1 MTFKLTH
8 DDDLEEKEWVLKWN
22 MAILSIEGN
31 ESSIWNWKEKSSL
44 MERLTLLDYDKSK
57 VRMFQLHKNGT
68 ILLENAEHLGVKDTG
83 ILGIKGSSS
92 KAVKIC
98 KMLLKRAMYSEV
110 TNDKSC
116 SKSCL
121 KNYEALKKQY
131 DDLLVKLDDTG
142 FKASTYKRGLSI
154 LEGQILKYK
163 ESEVLF
169 SKEIALLKRSVGH
182 KEYQM
187 GLLRTELEKVKE
199 EKEGFEFKI
208 AKFDKSAKDLEQLLA
223 SQITDKSK
231 KGFGYNVVP
240 SPHPLIL
247 NRPTPLDLS
256 YSGLEEFKEPE
267 VNEYGPR
274 NSSLKPTIGC
284 DKESKNSKEN
294 TDDSLEQHQKT
305 DTETSSVKSPLKVDK
320 DWKEKFFC
328 PANQVREEEP
338 KKARENNDAPIIE
351 DWVSDDED
359 DVEPIPKV
367 EKKTVI
373 PTATKKEFVKPEKP
387 VRRSVSC
394 PKHMVPRAVL
404 MKTGLKTVNTVRSVN
419 TDRPSSTAGLLILA
433 RGFNAVK
440 PSACW
445 VWRPIKPNGASLSN
459 SQLNDKGFVD
469 SRCSRH
475 MTGNIAHLSD
485 FKDFDGGYVAFG
497 GGAYGGRITGKG
509 TIKTDNLDFDDVYF
523 VKELKFN
530 LFSVSQMCDK
540 KNYVLFTDSECLVL
554 SPNFKLPDENQI
566 LLKIPRQDN
575 MYNFDMK
582 NIVPKDSLTCL
593 VAKATSE
600 ESMLWHRRLGHIN
613 FKNINKLVKE
623 NLVRD
628 LPLKRF
634 ENDQTCVACL
644 KGKQH
649 RASCKTKAFNP
660 ITKPLFMLH
669 MDLFGPTSVSS
680 LMHKKYCLVVTDD
693 YSRFSWV
700 FFLTTKDETSEILKN
715 FIKEVENLVDKKVKI
730 IRSDNGTE
738 FKNKVMDDFC
748 REKGIKREYSVAR
761 TPQQN
766 GVAERKNRTLIEAAR
781 TMLADSKL
789 PTTFWA
795 EAVSTA
801 CYVQNRVL
809 IVKPHNKTPYE
820 LFRGFKPAIGFM
832 KPFGCHVTILN
843 TLDKLGKF
851 DGKSDEG
858 FFVGYSLSSKA
869 FRVYNIRT
877 RKVQENLHIGF
888 LENKPMIEG
897 NGPKWLF
904 DLDSLTQSMNYVPVV
919 AGTFSNDFAGKQHR
933 ASCKTKAFNPIT
945 KPLFMLHMDLFGPT
959 FVSSLMHK
967 KYCLVVT
974 DDYSRFS
981 WVFFLTTKDETSEIL
996 KFFIKEVE
1004 NLVDKKVKIIRSD
1017 NGTEFKNKVM
1027 DDFCREKGIKREY
1040 SVARTPQQNGVAE
1053 RKNRTLIEAARTMLA
1068 DSKLPTTFWAEA
1080 VSTACY
1086 VQNRVLIVKPH
1097 NKTPYELFRGFKPAI
1112 GFMKPF
1118 GCHVT
1123 ILNTLDNLGK
1133 FDGKSDEGF
1142 FVGYSLSSKAFRVYN
1157 TRTRKVQENLHIGF
1171 LENKPMIEGNGPKW
1185 LFDLDSLTQSMNYVP
1200 VVAGTFSNDFA
1211 GIQGVS
1217 KSSTSSQQDQDNQDC
1232 IVMPIWKDASY
1243 FGDVAPRADADDGLQ
1258 DENDATEKS
1267 HEDSS
1272 LKDNGTAVQQ
1282 VNTARPEINTG
1293 SREVSTV
1300 VPEVNTATP
1309 EDLVGPSHAS
1319 QDTQVEDQ
1327 EIELGNMPQSYAVPT
1342 TPHTRIHKDHPIE
1355 HVIGDVQSSVQ
1366 TRRMTTSYS
1375 ELGFLSA
1382 IYEGKSHQD
1391 LHTCLFACFLSQEEP
1406 KRVSKALSDPAW
1418 VEAMQEEL
1426 LQFKLQKV
1434 WILVDLPKGHRAIG
1448 TKWVYRN
1455 KKDERGIV
1463 IRNKARLVAQGHTQ
1477 EEGIDYDEVFA
1488 PVARIEAIRMFLAYA
1503 SYMGFMVYQMD
1514 VKSAFLYG
1522 QIEEEV
1528 YVCQPPGFE
1537 DPDHPDKVYKV
1548 VKALYGLHQA
1558 PRAWYDTLANY
1569 LLHNGFQRGKID
1581 QTLFIKRKQGH
1592 ILLVQIYV
1600 DDIIFGSTK
1609 KELCDEFEKLMKDK
1623 FQMSSM
1629 GELTFFLGLQ
1639 YSYIDVKSA
1648 STPTD
1653 LEKPLVQDGDAADVD
1668 EHLYRSM
1675 IGSLMYLTASRPDI
1689 MFAVCACARFQVSP
1703 KTSHLLAVKRIFRYL
1718 KGKPSLGLWY
1728 SKDSPWELV
1737 AYTDSDYAGA
1747 TQDRK
1752 STTGGC
1758 QFLGNRLISWQCK
1771 KQTVVATSFYNP
1783 RLKYVGTSANCC
1795 GQVTFNNAS
1804 QKNRRTVTYRRRSEE
1819 ERTRKDKGK
1828 AIMTEPEPKKKSKK
1842 EIEQERDEEIARQW
1856 NEEERQRAMSEAKST
1871 KEIDWN
1877 DPSVIRYHALKMK
1890 PKTVAQARRNMVKYL
1905 KNQGNYKISN
1915 FKGMSY
1921 NEIVKASAC
1930 WVWMPKNRVVD
1941 HVSKNISASVTLK
1954 RLDYIDAQ
1962 GRFKSVMAWMDAQ
1975 AQGRQECSKEKEE
1988 SREECS
1994 KSRKTKKMKW
2004 EDCWELNTSEL
2015 VLPRDELVL
2024 LSQQLVL
2031 LEENSSY
2038 CSRLQLPVL
2047 NQSVNTARITAV
2059 GEKVNAAESLLVVST
2074 EVNAN

>member
-1 MTFKLTH
+1 M
-8 DDDLEEKEWVLKWN
+8 
-22 MAILSIEGN
+22 
-31 ESSIWNWKEKSSL
+31 
-44 MERLTLLDYDKSK
+44 R
-57 VRMFQLHKNGT
+57 
-68 ILLENAEHLGVKDTG
+68 
-83 ILGIKGSSS
+83 
-92 KAVKIC
+92 
-98 KMLLKRAMYSEV
+98 LLK
-110 TNDKSC
+110 
-116 SKSCL
+116 
-121 KNYEALKKQY
+121 
-131 DDLLVKLDDTG
+131 
-142 FKASTYKRGLSI
+142 
-154 LEGQILKYK
+154 
-163 ESEVLF
+163 
-169 SKEIALLKRSVGH
+169 
-182 KEYQM
+182 
-187 GLLRTELEKVKE
+187 TELEKVKE
-199 EKEGFEFKI
+199 EKEGFKFKI
-208 AKFDKSAKDLEQLLA
+208 AKFEKSSKDLDDLLA
-223 SQITDKSK
+223 S
-231 KGFGYNVVP
+231 
-240 SPHPLIL
+240 
-247 NRPTPLDLS
+247 
-256 YSGLEEFKEPE
+256 LEEFKQPE

-274 NSSLKPTIGC
+274 DSSLKPTTGC
-284 DKESKNSKEN
+284 DKESDNSKEN
-294 TDDSLEQHQKT
+294 TDDSLKQQHKT
-305 DTETSSVKSPLKVDK
+305 VTETSSVVKSPLKVDK
-320 DWKEKFFC
+320 DWKEKFFY
-328 PANQVREEEP
+328 PANHVREEEP

-351 DWVSDDED
+351 DWVSDDEEE
-359 DVEPIPKV
+359 VEPIPKV
-367 EKKTVI
+367 EKKTAI
-373 PTATKKEFVKPEKP
+373 PTATKKESVKPEKP
-387 VRRSVSC
+387 IRRSVRYAEMYRSQGPRGNQRNWNGQKSNQLGCNFVFNNKACFNCGSFDHIQYSC

-404 MKTGLKTVNTVRSVN
+404 MKTGLKTVNNARPVNTVRSVN
-419 TDRPSSTAGLLILA
+419 TGRPFSTARSFNTVRPSYTAHPKSTVHCVRPRTYFQNQAQSTVQRPFYKRTTLTKRSYNQNVNTGRQNVNTVRA
-433 RGFNAVK
+433 RGFNA
-440 PSACW
+440 
-445 VWRPIKPNGASLSN
+445 SN
-459 SQLNDKGFVD
+459 SHLYDKDCD
-469 SRCSRH
+469 SGCSRH
-475 MTGNIAHLSD
+475 MSGNIAHLSD
-485 FKDFDGGYVAFG
+485 FKDFDGGYVTFG
-497 GGAYGGRITGKG
+497 GGANGGRITGKG
-509 TIKTDNLDFDDVYF
+509 TIKTDKLDFDDVYF

-575 MYNFDMK
+575 MYSFDMK

-644 KGKQH
+644 K
-649 RASCKTKAFNP
+649 
-660 ITKPLFMLH
+660 
-669 MDLFGPTSVSS
+669 
-680 LMHKKYCLVVTDD
+680 
-693 YSRFSWV
+693 
-700 FFLTTKDETSEILKN
+700 
-715 FIKEVENLVDKKVKI
+715 
-730 IRSDNGTE
+730 
-738 FKNKVMDDFC
+738 
-748 REKGIKREYSVAR
+748 
-761 TPQQN
+761 
-766 GVAERKNRTLIEAAR
+766 
-781 TMLADSKL
+781 
-789 PTTFWA
+789 
-795 EAVSTA
+795 
-801 CYVQNRVL
+801 
-809 IVKPHNKTPYE
+809 
-820 LFRGFKPAIGFM
+820 
-832 KPFGCHVTILN
+832 
-843 TLDKLGKF
+843 
-851 DGKSDEG
+851 
-858 FFVGYSLSSKA
+858 
-869 FRVYNIRT
+869 
-877 RKVQENLHIGF
+877 
-888 LENKPMIEG
+888 
-897 NGPKWLF
+897 
-904 DLDSLTQSMNYVPVV
+904 
-919 AGTFSNDFAGKQHR
+919 GKQHR

-1123 ILNTLDNLGK
+1123 ILNTLDKLGK

-1211 GIQGVS
+1211 GKQGVS
-1217 KSSTSSQQDQDNQDC
+1217 ESSTSSQQDQDC

-1243 FGDVAPRADADDGLQ
+1243 FGDDAPRFVADAQIQDKDRLQ

-1272 LKDNGTAVQQ
+1272 LKDNGTADQQ
-1282 VNTARPEINTG
+1282 VNTASPEVNTG
-1293 SREVSTV
+1293 SRDVS
-1300 VPEVNTATP
+1300 TATP
-1309 EDLVGPSHAS
+1309 EDLVGPIPTSHH
-1319 QDTQVEDQ
+1319 
-1327 EIELGNMPQSYAVPT
+1327 I
-1342 TPHTRIHKDHPIE
+1342 RIHKDHPID
-1355 HVIGDVQSSVQ
+1355 HVIGDVQSYVQ
-1366 TRRMTTSYS
+1366 TRRMTSSYS

-1382 IYEGKSHQD
+1382 IYEGKTHKD

-1488 PVARIEAIRMFLAYA
+1488 PVARIEAIRIFLAYA

-1569 LLHNGFQRGKID
+1569 LLCNGFQRGKID
-1581 QTLFIKRKQGH
+1581 QTLFIKRQQGH
-1592 ILLVQIYV
+1592 ILLIQIYV
-1600 DDIIFGSTK
+1600 NVIIFGSTK
-1609 KELCDEFEKLMKDK
+1609 NELCDEFEKLMKDK

-1639 YSYIDVKSA
+1639 VQQKKKGIFISQDKYVHEILRKYNYTDVKST
-1648 STPTD
+1648 STLTY

-1668 EHLYRSM
+1668 EHLYRSI
-1675 IGSLMYLTASRPDI
+1675 IGSLMYLTTSWPDI

-1703 KTSHLLAVKRIFRYL
+1703 KTSHILAVKRIFRYL

-1728 SKDSPWELV
+1728 LKDSLLELV
-1737 AYTDSDYAGA
+1737 AYIDSDYAGA
-1747 TQDRK
+1747 THDRK
-1752 STTGGC
+1752 STTEGC

-1771 KQTVVATSFYNP
+1771 KQTVVATSTTEAE
-1783 RLKYVGTSANCC
+1783 YVVAVNCY
-1795 GQVTFNNAS
+1795 GQVP
-1804 QKNRRTVTYRRRSEE
+1804 
-1819 ERTRKDKGK
+1819 D
-1828 AIMTEPEPKKKSKK
+1828 I
-1842 EIEQERDEEIARQW
+1842 
-1856 NEEERQRAMSEAKST
+1856 
-1871 KEIDWN
+1871 
-1877 DPSVIRYHALKMK
+1877 H
-1890 PKTVAQARRNMVKYL
+1890 
-1905 KNQGNYKISN
+1905 
-1915 FKGMSY
+1915 
-1921 NEIVKASAC
+1921 
-1930 WVWMPKNRVVD
+1930 
-1941 HVSKNISASVTLK
+1941 
-1954 RLDYIDAQ
+1954 
-1962 GRFKSVMAWMDAQ
+1962 
-1975 AQGRQECSKEKEE
+1975 
-1988 SREECS
+1988 
-1994 KSRKTKKMKW
+1994 
-2004 EDCWELNTSEL
+2004 
-2015 VLPRDELVL
+2015 
-2024 LSQQLVL
+2024 
-2031 LEENSSY
+2031 
-2038 CSRLQLPVL
+2038 
-2047 NQSVNTARITAV
+2047 
-2059 GEKVNAAESLLVVST
+2059 
-2074 EVNAN
+2074 